1 MPFLIAVVLG
11 LAAIAAAVVFWYVTV
26 PIAAILAS
34 VAVYR
39 SSRFSPVMRGRIAG
53 GLVILAV
60 LTGGVGAA
68 IHLGGTPAQSAGARS
83 IPASPFP
90 TVART
95 SGGADATSA
104 LASVGSTPSSPGIVH
119 SKAAST
125 PRAAAPTL
133 SPAATITLSYQQ
145 FIASEDPRP
154 GYTVLSHDAYDQS
167 SCHYDTATVVATKA
181 AASDAEAEAVL
192 AAVYLDGSYA
202 YSDCGTVDINLFTTM
217 TAAQGNGPAD
227 YSATYYPHGP
237 VDSNPSELVV
247 YKHPPANLLIDVTSG
262 FPNVTNTKQ
271 VCTTTSSGTCI
282 RGGEFCPTA
291 DDGTGGTDGEGR
303 SYICEDKTG
312 SGRDHWETP

>member
-1 MPFLIAVVLG
+1 
-11 LAAIAAAVVFWYVTV
+11 
-26 PIAAILAS
+26 
-34 VAVYR
+34 
-39 SSRFSPVMRGRIAG
+39 
-53 GLVILAV
+53 VILAV
-60 LTGGVGAA
+60 LTGGAGAA

-104 LASVGSTPSSPGIVH
+104 LASVRSTPSSPDIVH

-133 SPAATITLSYQQ
+133 SPAATKTLTYQQ
-145 FIASEDPRP
+145 FIASADPRP
-154 GYTVLSHDAYDQS
+154 AYTIVSNPSYDQN
-167 SCHYDTATVVATKA
+167 SCHYDSPTVVATKA
-181 AASDAEAEAVL
+181 TASDAEAEAIL
-192 AAVYLDGSYA
+192 AAVYLSESYA
-202 YSDCGTVDINLFTTM
+202 YSDCGDVQVSLYTTM
-217 TAAQGNGPAD
+217 TAAQDNGPAD
-227 YSATYYPHGP
+227 YSASYYPHGP
-237 VDSNPSELVV
+237 AESNPSELVV

-291 DDGTGGTDGEGR
+291 DDGTTGTDADGR
-303 SYICEDKTG
+303 TYVCEDKTG